1 MKIFVGI
8 DVSLASSAVCVLDER
23 GQILKQAQI
32 VSEPEAY
39 ISFLSDLPWP
49 IEAIGLEAGPLS
61 QWLHRGLKEAGFE
74 LILMETRQVKAVLKA
89 MPVKT
94 DRRDAEGI
102 ARLLCMG
109 WFRPVHCKSVSAQEM
124 RALLSARKAVQ
135 KALLD
140 IEQSL
145 RGVLRNFGL
154 KLGPVSKIRYEARI
168 RELVAGN
175 SALEAA
181 SAAILRARAVLRSE
195 LSALE
200 RRVLALARHDD
211 ACRLMMTMPGVGAV
225 VALTVRSAID
235 DPRRFHSSRDIG
247 PWAGL
252 TPRREQ
258 SGERDVSGRITKAGD
273 ASLRTA
279 LFNAATV
286 LMHRAKPC
294 WLKAWGLQVAK
305 RRGQKRATVAVARR
319 IGVVLHRMW
328 LDGTEFRM
336 KRCSNEAPG
345 TAATA

>member
-1 MKIFVGI
+1 M
-8 DVSLASSAVCVLDER
+8 ER
-23 GQILKQAQI
+23 AQI
-32 VSEPEAY
+32 DSEPGAF
-39 ISFLSDLPWP
+39 IAFLQELPWP

-61 QWLHRGLKEAGFE
+61 QWLHRGLGEAGFE

-102 ARLLCMG
+102 ARLLRMG

-135 KALLD
+135 KAVLD

-145 RGVLRNFGL
+145 RGVLRNVGM
-154 KLGPVSKIRYEARI
+154 KIGPVGKGKGRYEARV

-181 SAAILRARAVLRSE
+181 ASAILDARMMLRGE
-195 LSALE
+195 LSALD
-200 RRVLALARHDD
+200 RRVLELARQDE

-225 VALTVRSAID
+225 VALTVRAAID
-235 DPRRFHSSRDIG
+235 DPARFRSSRDVG
-247 PWAGL
+247 PWVGL

-258 SGERDVSGRITKAGD
+258 SGERDIVGRITKAGD
-273 ASLRTA
+273 AALRTA

-286 LMHRAKPC
+286 LMHHGKPC
-294 WLKAWGLQVAK
+294 WLRAWGMQVAR

-328 LDGTEFRM
+328 MDGTEFRM
-336 KRCSNEAPG
+336 QRDPV
-345 TAATA
+345 TAAA